1 MSEHLATVTQIHA
14 HAAERKALLA
24 RRARRGRVWALARF
38 GLDAT
43 GLLAAVAIG
52 GAAGKNALGPAGAI
66 AATVLTL
73 AVFAGCGLYANRV
86 ELNLIAELR
95 KVLGG
100 SAVVLAAIAGVV
112 LLDPARTG
120 AGDAAVITWLV
131 SGTVLSVSRLGVA
144 VAQRHA
150 RRQPWGSAR
159 TLIVGAGKVGML
171 TAKRLLDDPN
181 AGLKPIGFLD
191 KEPMTDGHG
200 AGQLPVLGASW
211 DLEHVVAQ
219 HRVDQVVIAFSTA
232 PHEVMVDLVRRC
244 WALGV
249 DVHVVPRLFE
259 VEGQRVKVE
268 HLGAL
273 PLVSLSTTNPRGW
286 TFAVKYAIDRLV
298 AAIALLAVSP
308 MLLAIALSVLVSTGR
323 PILFRQKRVGRD
335 GVVFDILKFRTMR
348 GRPEQDGDGNAAWAE
363 RMLAGGELMV
373 PPAHGDNR
381 RTRVGSFLRRCSLDE
396 LPQLWNVV
404 RGEMSLVGP
413 RPEVPH
419 FAAQFESAIER
430 YPDRHR
436 VKSGL
441 TGWAQINGL
450 RGDTS
455 LADRVEWDNFY
466 IENWSL
472 WLDLKIVLLT
482 LPALLGFG
490 GEQPLVPP
498 VAPLSEELAEPAAS
512 SSPSP
517 SPSPSASRIDAEP
530 TVARR

>member
-1 MSEHLATVTQIHA
+1 MSDHLATVTQIRPR
-14 HAAERKALLA
+14 AAERKALLA
-24 RRARRGRVWALARF
+24 RRARRGRVWTFSRF
-38 GLDAT
+38 CLDAT
-43 GLLAAVAIG
+43 GLLAAVGLG
-52 GAAGKNALGPAGAI
+52 GAAAGDALGVGGAT
-66 AATVLTL
+66 AAIVLTL
-73 AVFAGCGLYANRV
+73 AVFAGCGLYGNRI
-86 ELNLIAELR
+86 EQNLVAELR

-100 SAVVLAAIAGVV
+100 SAAVLAAVAGVV

-150 RRQPWGSAR
+150 RRQEWGSAR

-191 KEPMTDGHG
+191 KEPLTDGAQG
-200 AGQLPVLGASW
+200 FAQLPVLGASW

-273 PLVSLSTTNPRGW
+273 PVVSLSTTNPRGW

-298 AAIALLAVSP
+298 AVILLIAVSP
-308 MLLAIALSVLVSTGR
+308 LLLSIALAVLVSTGR

-335 GVVFDILKFRTMR
+335 GIVFDILKFRTMR

-363 RMLAGGELMV
+363 RMLAGGQLTV
-373 PPAHGDNR
+373 PPAHVDNR

-419 FAAQFESAIER
+419 FAAQFEAAIER
-430 YPDRHR
+430 YPERHR

-472 WLDLKIVLLT
+472 WLDLKIMLLT
-482 LPALLGFG
+482 VPALLGFG
-490 GEQPLVPP
+490 GEQPLV
-498 VAPLSEELAEPAAS
+498 APAAALSEELAEPAAS
-512 SSPSP
+512 ASPSP
-517 SPSPSASRIDAEP
+517 SPSRIDAEP